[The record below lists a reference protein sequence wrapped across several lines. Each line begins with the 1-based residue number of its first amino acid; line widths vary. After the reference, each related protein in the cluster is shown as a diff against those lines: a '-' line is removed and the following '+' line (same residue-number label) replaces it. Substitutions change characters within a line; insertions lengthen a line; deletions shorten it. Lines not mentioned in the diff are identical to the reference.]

1 MKAVVTGATGF
12 VGRELLKQLDE
23 PIVLSR
29 NAAKAKAT
37 LGSGVRVFEWNPL
50 AEPAPAEAFAGAD
63 AVFHL
68 AGEPV
73 AEGRWT
79 PAKKKLLMASRT
91 TGTANLV
98 RGLEAAGN
106 PRPPVLVSASAIGY
120 YGSRGDETLTESAA
134 PANDFLAQIC
144 IGWEREAAAAER
156 LGMRVAMARI
166 GIVLGRGGALQ
177 KMLLPFKLGLGG
189 RLGAGKQW
197 MSWVH
202 VDDIVGMF
210 LHAATHADVRGPYNA
225 VGPTPVTNTDFTKAL
240 GRVLHRPTLFPAPPF
255 ALRVALGEFAE
266 VLLGSQ
272 RCIPTVMQNTGYRF
286 RFDTVDKA
294 LADAVVAL
302 PVKAGAA
309 ARESAHA

>member
-29 NAAKAKAT
+29 SAAKAKAAF
-37 LGSGVRVFEWNPL
+37 GAGVRVFEWNPL
-50 AEPAPAEAFAGAD
+50 AGPAPAEAFAGAD

-79 PAKKKLLMASRT
+79 PAKKKLLIESRT

-98 RGLEAAGN
+98 RGLEAAGDA
-106 PRPPVLVSASAIGY
+106 RPPVLVSASAIGY
-120 YGSRGDETLTESAA
+120 YGSCGDETLVESAA
-134 PANDFLAQIC
+134 PADDFLAQIC

-177 KMLLPFKLGLGG
+177 KMLMPFKLGLGG
-189 RLGAGKQW
+189 RLGAGRQW

-210 LHAATHADVRGPYNA
+210 LHAATHAEVRGPYNA
-225 VGPTPVTNTDFTKAL
+225 VGPMPVTNADFTKAL

-255 ALRVALGEFAE
+255 ALRLAIGEFAE

-272 RCIPTVMQNTGYRF
+272 RCLPQAMRNAGYRF
-286 RFDTVDKA
+286 RYETVEQA
-294 LADAVVAL
+294 LAASIGPKDTTRGNTAKE
-302 PVKAGAA
+302 P
-309 ARESAHA
+309 AHA

>member
-12 VGRELLKQLDE
+12 VGRELLKQIAE

-29 NAAKAKAT
+29 DAAKAKAA
-37 LGSGVRVFEWNPL
+37 LGSGVRVFEWNPS
-50 AEPAPAEAFAGAD
+50 AGPAPAEAFAGAD

-79 PAKKKLLMASRT
+79 EAKKKLIVESRT

-98 RGLEAAGN
+98 RGLEACGDG
-106 PRPPVLVSASAIGY
+106 RPPVLVSASAVGY
-120 YGSRGDETLTESAA
+120 YGSRGDETLTENAS
-134 PANDFLAQIC
+134 PADDFLAQAC
-144 IGWEREAAAAER
+144 VDWEREAAAAER

-189 RLGAGKQW
+189 SLGAGKQW

-210 LHAATHADVRGPYNA
+210 LYAATHADVRGPYNA
-225 VGPTPVTNTDFTKAL
+225 VGPTPATNADFTKAL
-240 GRVLHRPTLFPAPPF
+240 GRALHRPTLFPVPPF
-255 ALRVALGEFAE
+255 VLRLALGEFAE
-266 VLLGSQ
+266 VPLASQ
-272 RCIPTVMQNTGYRF
+272 RCLPQAMQTAGYRF

-294 LADAVVAL
+294 LADAVIAVPAT
-302 PVKAGAA
+302 VGAA
-309 ARESAHA
+309 AKEPAHA

>member
-12 VGRELLKQLDE
+12 VGRELLKQLDH

-29 NAAKAKAT
+29 NAVKAKQS
-37 LGSGVRVFEWNPL
+37 LGSGVRVFEWDPL
-50 AEPAPAEAFAGAD
+50 SGPAPAEAFAGAD

-79 PAKKKLLMASRT
+79 PAKKKLLLESRT

-106 PRPPVLVSASAIGY
+106 DRPPVLVSASAIGY
-120 YGSRGDETLTESAA
+120 YGSRGDETLTESAP
-134 PANDFLAQIC
+134 PADDFLAQIC

-156 LGMRVAMARI
+156 FGMRVAMARI

-225 VGPTPVTNTDFTKAL
+225 VGPKPVTNADFTKAL
-240 GRVLHRPTLFPAPPF
+240 GSALHRPTLFPAPPF
-255 ALRVALGEFAE
+255 ALRLALGEFAE

-272 RCIPTVMQNTGYRF
+272 RCLPKVMQNAGYRF

-294 LADAVVAL
+294 LADAVIAM
-302 PVKAGAA
+302 PAA
-309 ARESAHA
+309 TGSSSKEAAHA

>member
-1 MKAVVTGATGF
+1 
-12 VGRELLKQLDE
+12 
-23 PIVLSR
+23 VLSR
-29 NAAKAKAT
+29 NAAKAKAAF
-37 LGSGVRVFEWNPL
+37 GAGVRVFEWNPL
-50 AEPAPAEAFAGAD
+50 AGPAPAEAFAGAD

-79 PAKKKLLMASRT
+79 PAKKKLLMESRT

-98 RGLEAAGN
+98 RGL
-106 PRPPVLVSASAIGY
+106 
-120 YGSRGDETLTESAA
+120 
-134 PANDFLAQIC
+134 
-144 IGWEREAAAAER
+144 EAAAAER

-189 RLGAGKQW
+189 RLGTGRQW

-210 LHAATHADVRGPYNA
+210 LHAATHAEVRGPYNA
-225 VGPTPVTNTDFTKAL
+225 VGPTPVANADFTKAL

-255 ALRVALGEFAE
+255 ALRLALGEFAE

-272 RCIPTVMQNTGYRF
+272 RCLPQAMRNAGYRF
-286 RFDTVDKA
+286 RYETVEQA
-294 LADAVVAL
+294 LAASIGPKDTTRGNTAKE
-302 PVKAGAA
+302 P
-309 ARESAHA
+309 AHA